1 MKKLYV
7 IGDPV
12 DYSLSPVI
20 HNAALKT
27 LGLDNEFTYD
37 QMKVRK
43 EELKEFIRKVRTGEI
58 IGASVTMPYKEI
70 IIPLLD
76 ELTTEADLIGA
87 VNTIYIKDSRVIGH
101 NTDGIGCIKTLEESG
116 VSINEKK
123 VIILGAGGA
132 AKAIAYTLA
141 LKGVKKLAIINRT
154 KKKAETLAKTI
165 EQKTNTIVYTGNFD
179 LLETVL
185 KDADIIIN
193 ATSVGMRK
201 ISENQTLVTEDLIH
215 SDMVVMDVVYN
226 PRVTQLL
233 KEAKK
238 AGAKTVDG
246 SSMLVYQG
254 AEQFKIFTGRKA
266 PIKIM
271 RKALLEVLDENSS
284 KKN

>member
-12 DYSLSPVI
+12 DHSLSQVM
-20 HNAALKT
+20 HNAALKA

-37 QMKVRK
+37 QMNVRK
-43 EELKEFIRKVRTGEI
+43 EELKGFIGKVRTGEI

-76 ELTTEADLIGA
+76 ELTTDADLIGA

-101 NTDGIGCIKTLEESG
+101 NTDGIGCIKTLEDAG
-116 VSINEKK
+116 VSISEKK
-123 VIILGAGGA
+123 IIILGAGGA

-141 LKGVKKLAIINRT
+141 LRGVKKLAIINRT
-154 KKKAETLAKTI
+154 KKKAEALAKSI
-165 EQKTNTIVYTGNFD
+165 EEKTNTIVYTGNFD

-215 SDMVVMDVVYN
+215 SEMLVMDVVYN
-226 PRVTQLL
+226 PKVTQLL
-233 KEAKK
+233 KEARK

-254 AEQFKIFTGRKA
+254 TEQFKIFTGRKA

>member
-12 DYSLSPVI
+12 DHSLSPVM

-101 NTDGIGCIKTLEESG
+101 NTDGIGCIKTLEEAG

-215 SDMVVMDVVYN
+215 SDMVVMDVVYD

-271 RKALLEVLDENSS
+271 RRALLEVLDENSS